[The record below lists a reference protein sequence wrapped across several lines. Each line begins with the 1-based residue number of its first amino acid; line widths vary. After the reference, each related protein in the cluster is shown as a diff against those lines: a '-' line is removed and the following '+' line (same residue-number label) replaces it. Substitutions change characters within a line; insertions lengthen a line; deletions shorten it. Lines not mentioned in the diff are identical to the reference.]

1 MLNHLTRPSNK
12 KFYNKWKYKITL
24 KVEGAAAL
32 RSYNRTRLK
41 NIIVNGEDFDTY
53 GWFCKSTINRTLFLN
68 LVSCIEKHQLTIR
81 VERDCIDLYT
91 NDKDVY
97 DEISLEFLNH
107 IKHRYELVQGAV
119 EEKEEERVIFVKKYP
134 HDKYQYKVFLAPHN
148 STTDDKVAWVQWTL
162 SQGDRI
168 RISNTVKTWF
178 IATKWNWD
186 RRYMYVED
194 EATLLMVKMRSSTAL
209 GKVYQYRLID
219 K

>member
-24 KVEGAAAL
+24 EVDGAAAF
-32 RSYNRTRLK
+32 RSYNRSRLK
-41 NIIVNGEDFDTY
+41 NIVLNDEELDPY
-53 GWFCKSTINRTLFLN
+53 GWFWKKTFDRTLMLN
-68 LVSCIEKHQLTIR
+68 LMLCIEKYQLAIR
-81 VERDCIDLYT
+81 VERDCIDFYT
-91 NDKDVY
+91 SDKDVY
-97 DEISLEFLNH
+97 DDISLEFASH

-148 STTDDKVAWVQWTL
+148 STTDEKVEWVQWML

-168 RISNTVKTWF
+168 RISDTVKSWF
-178 IATKWNWD
+178 ITTKWNWD

-194 EATLLMVKMRSSTAL
+194 EATLLMVKMRSATAL

>member
-1 MLNHLTRPSNK
+1 ML
-12 KFYNKWKYKITL
+12 
-24 KVEGAAAL
+24 
-32 RSYNRTRLK
+32 
-41 NIIVNGEDFDTY
+41 
-53 GWFCKSTINRTLFLN
+53 
-68 LVSCIEKHQLTIR
+68 CIEKYQLTIR

-97 DEISLEFLNH
+97 DDISLEFTSH

-148 STTDDKVAWVQWTL
+148 STTDEKEEWIQWTL

-168 RISNTVKTWF
+168 RISDTVKNWF

-194 EATLLMVKMRSSTAL
+194 EATLLMVKMRSATSL